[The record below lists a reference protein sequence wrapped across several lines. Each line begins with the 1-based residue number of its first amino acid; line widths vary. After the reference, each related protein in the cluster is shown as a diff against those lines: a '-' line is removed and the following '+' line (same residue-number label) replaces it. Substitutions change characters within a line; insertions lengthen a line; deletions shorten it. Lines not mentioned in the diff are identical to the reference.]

1 MTFDKLFGCAVSI
14 VLSGVLLLSCASTN
28 AQKTANAQADTV
40 ALAATPMG
48 LEVQDVKAGARVEV
62 LADPG
67 DEITLKMGEQV
78 STVIAD
84 IDPETEVVE
93 TVIDDDQGTICLRVA
108 SAKKNVV
115 RLEKKC
121 QTIERIGTG
130 PLPSVELADGLHPE
144 QIVITPLCDGAESV
158 VGYSIR
164 YGSEE
169 RGCRSE
175 ARAALRAFER
185 CHGEKKQRSK
195 STKAEEPWR
204 VLFRGKR

>member
-1 MTFDKLFGCAVSI
+1 ML
-14 VLSGVLLLSCASTN
+14 LSSCASTISP
-28 AQKTANAQADTV
+28 KTGGVQSDTV
-40 ALAATPMG
+40 ALAATPLG
-48 LEVQDVKAGARVEV
+48 LEVQEAKAGVRVEV
-62 LADPG
+62 LANPG

-78 STVIAD
+78 RTVIAD
-84 IDPETEVVE
+84 IDPDTEVVE
-93 TVIDDDQGTICLRVA
+93 SVIDDDLGTICLRVA
-108 SAKKNVV
+108 SAKKNFV

-175 ARAALRAFER
+175 ARSALRAFER
-185 CHGEKKQRSK
+185 CHGNRKQLPR